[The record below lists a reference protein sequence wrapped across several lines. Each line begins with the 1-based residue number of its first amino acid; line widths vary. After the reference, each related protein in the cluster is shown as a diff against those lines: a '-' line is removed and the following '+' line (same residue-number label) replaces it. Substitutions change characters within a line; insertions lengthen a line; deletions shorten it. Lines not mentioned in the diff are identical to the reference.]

1 MEIGFSG
8 DKQMV
13 RYYDEVKDYKK
24 WREKDGYYFKDKRS
38 YKEI

>member
-24 WREKDGYYFKDKRS
+24 MERKRW
-38 YKEI
+38 ELF